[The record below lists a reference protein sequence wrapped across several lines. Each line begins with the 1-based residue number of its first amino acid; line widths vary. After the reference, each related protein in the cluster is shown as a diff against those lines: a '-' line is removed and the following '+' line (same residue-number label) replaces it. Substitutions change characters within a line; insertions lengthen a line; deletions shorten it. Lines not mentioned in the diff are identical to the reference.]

1 MAKQVTKPYGE
12 DQGQA
17 INILSEGTI
26 IKGDIIAD
34 GDIRID
40 GNLNGNIEAK
50 GRLVIGPKGK
60 VEGEIN
66 CNNIEVSGY
75 IKGKINVSDLL
86 TMKASAE
93 INGDIAAGKLSV
105 EPGSIFTGTCTM
117 GEEKPNLQKTANE
130 KPVEKAEFEQ
140 PKQKD
145 KKRF

>member
-1 MAKQVTKPYGE
+1 MAKQTTKPYGE

-66 CNNIEVSGY
+66 CNNIEVSGF

-93 INGDIAAGKLSV
+93 INGDIVAGKLSV
-105 EPGSIFTGTCTM
+105 EPGSMFTGTCTM
-117 GEEKPNLQKTANE
+117 GDNKPNLQKPANE
-130 KPVEKAEFEQ
+130 KPVEKTEFEQ

>member
-1 MAKQVTKPYGE
+1 MAKQTTKPYGE

-17 INILSEGTI
+17 INILSEGTV

-66 CNNIEVSGY
+66 CNNVEVSGY
-75 IKGKINVSDLL
+75 MKGKINVSDLL
-86 TMKASAE
+86 TMKTSAE
-93 INGDIAAGKLSV
+93 INGDIVAGKLSV
-105 EPGSIFTGTCTM
+105 EPGAIFSGTCAM
-117 GEEKPNLQKTANE
+117 GDLKSNMQKPASEKPVKKTEIEKPN
-130 KPVEKAEFEQ
+130 
-140 PKQKD
+140 QKD